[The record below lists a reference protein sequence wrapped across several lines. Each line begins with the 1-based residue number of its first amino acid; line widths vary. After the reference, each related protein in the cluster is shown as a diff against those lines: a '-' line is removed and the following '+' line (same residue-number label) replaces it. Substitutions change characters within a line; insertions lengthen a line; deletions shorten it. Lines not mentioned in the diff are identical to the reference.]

1 MDPQIEF
8 RDIENPTLRQQAKDL
23 LEDLTQLFPSDA
35 AVKATFRFYKDS
47 FLAEIKVASE
57 SAYMTAVDQAG
68 ALGDVL
74 SNVKQKLMGQIIDWR
89 MHRFAS

>member
-8 RDIENPTLRQQAKDL
+8 RDIDSPSLRSQAKDL

-57 SAYMTAVDQAG
+57 SAFMTAADQAE

-74 SNVKQKLMGQIIDWR
+74 TSIRQKMMGQIIDWR
-89 MHRFAS
+89 IHRFAS